1 MSQFV
6 RITNSGQIH
15 TCEILS
21 QIVNNGELIKL
32 QDFFFPFSD
41 GVGSFFRFDGVIVAG
56 ILTNL

>member
-32 QDFFFPFSD
+32 QDFFFSSLMGLD
-41 GVGSFFRFDGVIVAG
+41 HSSLLMV
-56 ILTNL
+56 